1 MPRGG
6 ARIGAGRKP
15 QVGDEVRKNCT
26 LKATEAEWK
35 LILDFARI
43 VKHGNKQAAIDFVNQ
58 HKR

>member
-1 MPRGG
+1 MNGWGG
-6 ARIGAGRKP
+6 KREGAGRKP

-43 VKHGNKQAAIDFVNQ
+43 VKHGNKQAAADFVASQN
-58 HKR
+58 